1 MYSSLRVLKWLPWSE
16 TNTTTVFSL
25 RQRLFSASSSRP
37 NVSSMRLICPQ
48 EPERFWGAVPGHR
61 TTAEWVKRSD
71 RTLGQ
76 VIRLLQGCCTSV
88 TSRRAATYSLMVM
101 QEICNNAEVG
111 FEGGQYAR
119 TEEELYEKAIALL
132 EKCKIETR
140 RSGQKIPEPTAETPP
155 ITV

>member
-1 MYSSLRVLKWLPWSE
+1 M
-16 TNTTTVFSL
+16 
-25 RQRLFSASSSRP
+25 
-37 NVSSMRLICPQ
+37 C
-48 EPERFWGAVPGHR
+48 
-61 TTAEWVKRSD
+61 
-71 RTLGQ
+71 
-76 VIRLLQGCCTSV
+76 
-88 TSRRAATYSLMVM
+88 SLMVM
-101 QEICNNAEVG
+101 EEICNNEKVG